1 MSAVISSPEVVTAV
15 KVEATP
21 PWGGGFRGKPAAK
34 EEIDAQFLELPPDL
48 LAHRIAVLPGKNV
61 VNRVDDGHRL
71 IRPRRLDFA
80 AQLEPDRPR
89 AKEQDPIGLDEFG
102 PSIGDLGLGDS
113 RVVDVHLGWE
123 RVCRTRSEN
132 DVVGRDAFAGTEGD
146 GIGVDSY
153 CPVVDHLAAAEQA
166 AIWIE
171 DAIHPFRVDE
181 PTQRGD
187 VVYEC
192 VLRLDENYVSYVVK
206 GFGGGCPSVPATDD
220 CYCCQLFTAPE
231 FVARTI
237 RATNKLVGATNCVKL
252 RSLHA
257 C

>member
-21 PWGGGFRGKPAAK
+21 RGVGGSAVS
-34 EEIDAQFLELPPDL
+34 LLPRRRLTPNSSSCRRSSL
-48 LAHRIAVLPGKNV
+48 HRIAVLPGKNV

-89 AKEQDPIGLDEFG
+89 AKEQDPIGLDELG

-166 AIWIE
+166 GIWIE
-171 DAIHPFRVDE
+171 DAIRPFRVDE

-220 CYCCQLFTAPE
+220 CYCCQLFTAPLLSSWH
-231 FVARTI
+231 VRYVPRT
-237 RATNKLVGATNCVKL
+237 N
-252 RSLHA
+252 
-257 C
+257 